1 MSKSAQ
7 WRPEAGMV
15 LAAGYGLRMRPLTET
30 VPKPLVRLK
39 GRPLIDHVLDRIAAA
54 GVKRAVVNVH
64 HFADQLEAHLNK
76 RSTPQIV
83 IADERKLL
91 LDTGGGVTHALPLLG
106 SGPFLIHNSDSVWIE
121 GVGSN
126 LERLFAAWD
135 GAAMDALMLLTSAD
149 TSLGYDGQGDFS
161 MGTDGR
167 LKRRGE
173 RQMAPFVFTGVSIA
187 HPRLLEGAPQGAF
200 SLNKPWDAAIEKGR
214 LFGIRLDGLW
224 MHVGTPEALVEAER
238 WIESEDVA

>member
-1 MSKSAQ
+1 MTKPAQ

-15 LAAGYGLRMRPLTET
+15 LAAGFGLRMRPLTET
-30 VPKPLVRLK
+30 IPKPLVHLR
-39 GRPLIDHVLDRIAAA
+39 GRPLIDHVLDRLNEA
-54 GVKRAVVNVH
+54 GVARAVVNVH
-64 HFADQLEAHLNK
+64 HFADKLEAHLAK
-76 RSTPQIV
+76 RESPQI
-83 IADERKLL
+83 IISDERKRM
-91 LDTGGGVTHALPLLG
+91 LDTGGGVVHALSHLG
-106 SGPFLIHNSDSVWIE
+106 SAPFLIHNSDSVWIE

-135 GAAMDALMLLTSAD
+135 GAQMDALMLLASGATSV
-149 TSLGYDGQGDFS
+149 GYDGQGDFS

-187 HPRLLEGAPQGAF
+187 HPRLFDGAPKGPF
-200 SLNKPWDAAIEKGR
+200 SLNAPWDAAIDKGR
-214 LFGIRLDGLW
+214 LFGVRLDGLW